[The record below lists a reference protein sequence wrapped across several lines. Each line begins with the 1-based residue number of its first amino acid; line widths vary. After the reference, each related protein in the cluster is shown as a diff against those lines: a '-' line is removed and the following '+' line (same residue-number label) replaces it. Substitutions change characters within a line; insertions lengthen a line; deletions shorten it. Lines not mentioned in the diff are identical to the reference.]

1 MSKCEEFGE
10 FCLCL
15 LITAF
20 QGPLNDEKVKS
31 YNMVIKFREDFRV
44 SCKQHIML
52 HWSII
57 IVDVEAKS
65 FED

>member
-1 MSKCEEFGE
+1 M
-10 FCLCL
+10 
-15 LITAF
+15 
-20 QGPLNDEKVKS
+20 NDEKVKS

-44 SCKQHIML
+44 SCKKHVML

-65 FED
+65 FEH